1 MKILCTICARK
12 GSKGVINK
20 NIKKINGKELIY
32 YTIKQA
38 VKSRIFDKVVVSS
51 DSKKIL
57 KLSKKF
63 GADFVYLRNKSGAK
77 DNSPKIPA
85 IKELTKA
92 SELFY
97 NTKFDFIMDLD
108 VTSPLRKISD
118 IKKSYIFFKSKKADI
133 LLSCCVSKKS
143 PYFNIVEKKKDK
155 IFTSKFISK
164 SISRRQDAPITYDLN
179 ASIYIWKRKILE
191 NCKTLYTK
199 RTVLFVMPQE
209 RSIDIDTKFDFRVVK
224 SFLKKNV

>member
-20 NIKKINGKELIY
+20 NIKIINGKELIY

-85 IKELTKA
+85 IKELTNA

-108 VTSPLRKISD
+108 VTSPLRTISD
-118 IKKSYIFFKSKKADI
+118 IKKSYIFFKLKKADI

-143 PYFNIVEKKKDK
+143 PYFNIVEKKKGK